1 MKVAGLYLHR
11 ARLTNVHQMALQR
24 LALQRPVATRNPFF
38 TERTMSSPGHIC
50 RRQHDFWDI
59 TRPWTCMKMQHI
71 RRSLKWPIQP
81 MEGIYD
87 IFAADLE
94 QDNYIETTGWRL
106 LQCPLVGMVP
116 NEHDD
121 TSKRPDLGPEALWKA
136 KGKSFTKQATSVRK
150 RQSQG
155 DLGYCQMPAIWN

>member
-1 MKVAGLYLHR
+1 M
-11 ARLTNVHQMALQR
+11 
-24 LALQRPVATRNPFF
+24 
-38 TERTMSSPGHIC
+38 
-50 RRQHDFWDI
+50 
-59 TRPWTCMKMQHI
+59 
-71 RRSLKWPIQP
+71 KWPIQP

-121 TSKRPDLGPEALWKA
+121 TSKRPDLGPEAL
-136 KGKSFTKQATSVRK
+136 
-150 RQSQG
+150 
-155 DLGYCQMPAIWN
+155 